1 MFFSDEGAQH
11 FPVQLLSSNGCIGI
25 DWAARLKALF
35 KGQVKRR
42 TRKQAVS
49 GGSPKTR
56 LSHSPKTCRTQRGR
70 SAGKTKNADT
80 QRRQPEQIA
89 SLVSSIDQNDDIEAF
104 NDVETS
110 TINAPA
116 SSVELLAKNIASFL
130 MPQVTKQ
137 VESVRNAHM
146 V

>member
-1 MFFSDEGAQH
+1 MQR
-11 FPVQLLSSNGCIGI
+11 
-25 DWAARLKALF
+25 ARKRPARF
-35 KGQVKRR
+35 VESEPEQGQVKRR